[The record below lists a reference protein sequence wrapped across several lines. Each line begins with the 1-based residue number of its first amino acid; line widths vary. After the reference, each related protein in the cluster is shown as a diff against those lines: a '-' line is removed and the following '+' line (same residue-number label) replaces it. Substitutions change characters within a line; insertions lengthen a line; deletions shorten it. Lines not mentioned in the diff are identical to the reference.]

1 MYSNVILYE
10 PAPFVHVIWNLF
22 SCLSLPLHS
31 RVFIATHQSCSESGL
46 TREVDLEIPHISYNI
61 PRVNGVPVNTHGSW
75 YTITHKDCLT
85 Y

>member
-1 MYSNVILYE
+1 MSQHL
-10 PAPFVHVIWNLF
+10 LF
-22 SCLSLPLHS
+22 MLFRIYLVAYHFPYTLEL
-31 RVFIATHQSCSESGL
+31 FIATHQSCSESGL